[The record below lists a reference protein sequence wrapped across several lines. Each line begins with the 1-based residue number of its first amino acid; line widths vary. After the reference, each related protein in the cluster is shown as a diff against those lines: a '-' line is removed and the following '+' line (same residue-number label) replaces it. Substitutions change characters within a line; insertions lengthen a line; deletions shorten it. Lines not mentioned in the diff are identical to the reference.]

1 MYQFPRLALAAGIA
15 VFSSMGFAA
24 DDFANIAVTANV
36 QGVCKLT
43 SATVLNIAADPSTG
57 LAAENTAPVSFK
69 CTKNHPYTFS
79 VSQGTTNTSSSG
91 SLSGT
96 LSDGAA
102 TPVTIPFTA
111 TWTAPSGSGTGF
123 STAVTADVKVS
134 IAATAYQDKPAGA
147 YTATLKVNINY

>member
-1 MYQFPRLALAAGIA
+1 MSKFPRLALAGALA
-15 VFSSMGFAA
+15 AFSCVGFAA
-24 DDFANIAVTANV
+24 DDFANIAVTATV

-79 VSQGTTNTSSSG
+79 VSQGATSSSTG
-91 SLSGT
+91 SLGGT

-111 TWTAPSGSGTGF
+111 TWTAPSGTGNGF

-147 YTATLKVNINY
+147 YNATLKVNINY

>member
-1 MYQFPRLALAAGIA
+1 MSKFHRHAAAGLLA
-15 VFSSMGFAA
+15 TLSCAAFAA

-43 SATVLNIAADPSTG
+43 SATTLVISADPSSG

-69 CTKNHPYTFS
+69 CTKNHAYTFS
-79 VSQGTTNTSSSG
+79 VSQGATSST
-91 SLSGT
+91 SGT
-96 LSDGAA
+96 LPGTLTDGAA

-111 TWTAPSGSGTGF
+111 TWTQPTGSGNGF
-123 STAVTADVKVS
+123 STAVNADVKVS
-134 IAATAYQDKPAGA
+134 IAPTAYQDKPAGA

>member
-1 MYQFPRLALAAGIA
+1 MYQFPRLALAAGLA

-79 VSQGTTNTSSSG
+79 VSQGATSSSSG

-111 TWTAPSGSGTGF
+111 TWTAPSGSGNGF
-123 STAVTADVKVS
+123 SSAVAADVKVS

>member
-1 MYQFPRLALAAGIA
+1 MYKFPRLALAFGLAA
-15 VFSSMGFAA
+15 FSSLVFAA
-24 DDFANIAVTANV
+24 DDFANIAVTATV

-79 VSQGTTNTSSSG
+79 VSQGATSSSSG

-123 STAVTADVKVS
+123 SSAVAADVKVS